1 MRACACRLP
10 PAPRVPLQSKIGFRA
25 ADSCNDWA
33 HFAVFPFTTCL
44 NNHIVAA
51 APQDLRIRTG
61 AARTGCMSETKPHMG
76 RTGHLSL
83 SMDGL
88 TEAFWERY
96 RRLHDAIDA
105 EDIPLVHRLDRELTN
120 ALMALVDHQTHD
132 AAEQQAQFT
141 ALLRLLREEAEDAS
155 SVRNNADLIELL
167 LRRYIT
173 VRTRPADQNGLPAL
187 SAPVRNGVLDI
198 GQLDT
203 LAERVAVVTTDYR
216 YLYANATDAARL
228 KRKPHELVGR
238 HVRDIV
244 GAEHFNNTIKDNL
257 DRCFAG
263 ETVEYT
269 TARERDGEVVVVRRR
284 LTPCYSEGPTMIGA
298 LVVIH
303 EGPDRR
309 RRDH

>member
-1 MRACACRLP
+1 M
-10 PAPRVPLQSKIGFRA
+10 
-25 ADSCNDWA
+25 AD
-33 HFAVFPFTTCL
+33 
-44 NNHIVAA
+44 
-51 APQDLRIRTG
+51 
-61 AARTGCMSETKPHMG
+61 TKPNLG
-76 RTGHLSL
+76 RTGPLSL
-83 SMDGL
+83 TMDRL
-88 TEAFWERY
+88 TEEFWERY

-120 ALMALVDHQTHD
+120 ALTALVDRQTND

-198 GQLDT
+198 AQLDT

-216 YLYANATDAARL
+216 YLYTNATEAARL
-228 KRKPHELVGR
+228 GQKPHELVGR

-244 GAEHFNNTIKDNL
+244 GAERFDRIKDNL

-269 TARERDGEVVVVRRR
+269 NARERDGQVVVIRRR

-298 LVVIH
+298 LLVIH